1 MDDGTDRWEG
11 RPRLAAALRAVVFLL
26 PVVAAVAAGRAVAEL
41 LLPVDGLLDRLVLVV
56 AVLATATA
64 TLVLT
69 DRVARRLLPLSTLL
83 DLTLLFPDRAPS
95 RMRVARDAVRR
106 RSVEDHVRRLHGA
119 GQDPQAV
126 AREILV
132 LVAALDHHDRPTR
145 GHAERV
151 RLLTEMVARELG
163 VPQAG
168 RDRLMWASL
177 LHDIGKLTIASGL
190 LNKPAKPTA
199 TEWDELR
206 RHPVA
211 GAELASPLLDWLGEW
226 GEVIVEHHEM
236 YDGSGYPYG
245 LQGERI
251 SYGARIVAVADAF
264 DVMTA
269 ARAYRRPVSRAA
281 ARRELVRCSGTQF
294 DPAVVRAMIS
304 VSAPRLRRAQ
314 GVVAWLSEVP
324 VLASQTVPAATL
336 VQAIGTAA
344 LVAGGP
350 VAAQAVQGIG
360 TVEAT
365 SVAQEAAASPGPAG
379 AAVAAWSGTSQDVQL
394 GATVPEPVEVPPGSP
409 RGADLVPVGRHAW
422 RRRPRS
428 RRSSCGDAVE
438 GRHGHGCRRGRGR
451 RRRRARRPGRSAAR
465 SGEPWG
471 RSVPGRAAWS
481 PASPARSGERS
492 AGRSE
497 ASSTG
502 RARRSRTW
510 STAWWRRSR
519 APPARCS
526 TASPVRSGGLL
537 GGGSTPAPSP
547 APSTGVGGAVGGLLG
562 GLLGR

>member
-41 LLPVDGLLDRLVLVV
+41 LSPVDGLLDRLVLVV

-211 GAELASPLLDWLGEW
+211 GADLASPLLGWLGEW
-226 GEVIVEHHEM
+226 GDVIIEHHEM
-236 YDGSGYPYG
+236 YDGSGYPSG
-245 LQGERI
+245 IRGEQI

-269 ARAYRRPVSRAA
+269 ARAYRRPVSRGA

-324 VLASQTVPAATL
+324 VLATQTVPAATL

-350 VAAQAVQGIG
+350 VAAQAVQGVG
-360 TVEAT
+360 GVDETT
-365 SVAQEAAASPGPAG
+365 VAQEAAASPGPVGQPASAG
-379 AAVAAWSGTSQDVQL
+379 RREVDVQL
-394 GATVPEPVEVPPGSP
+394 GATAPEPVEVPASQP
-409 RGADLVPVGRHAW
+409 RGADLVPVGDPAGGTVGV
-422 RRRPRS
+422 PVVD
-428 RRSSCGDAVE
+428 GATGTAPGTVTTTPGAGATTPTVGGAV
-438 GRHGHGCRRGRGR
+438 GGAVGSVG
-451 RRRRARRPGRSAAR
+451 
-465 SGEPWG
+465 SGAGGLVTGVTGAVGGAVGGPVG
-471 RSVPGRAAWS
+471 TVVDGTGQAVADVVDGVVAPVTGTT
-481 PASPARSGERS
+481 GEVLD
-492 AGRSE
+492 GV
-497 ASSTG
+497 TG
-502 RARRSRTW
+502 A
-510 STAWWRRSR
+510 
-519 APPARCS
+519 
-526 TASPVRSGGLL
+526 VGGLL
-537 GGGSTPAPSP
+537 GGGSSPAPDPSP
-547 APSTGVGGAVGGLLG
+547 APSTGVGGAVGGIVG